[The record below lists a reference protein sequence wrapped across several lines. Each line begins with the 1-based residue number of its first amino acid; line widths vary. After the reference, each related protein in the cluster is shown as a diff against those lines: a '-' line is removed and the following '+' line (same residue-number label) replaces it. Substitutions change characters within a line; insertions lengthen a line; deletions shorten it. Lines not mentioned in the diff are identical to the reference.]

1 MEHNMR
7 RSPIA
12 VTAGILSFLLFA
24 GQFIVSRHGV
34 VQGLTPYDIT
44 ALRYAV
50 AGLIATP
57 VVISWGLADL
67 GGLGWIRGLVLTLVS
82 GVPYFLLM
90 IAGLSYA
97 QAAHAVVLNPGMT
110 LIGGLLISALWLG
123 ERPTRIDLLASFIG
137 LLGLAVIGWTSFS
150 DLSEDT
156 WVGDSLF
163 LVTGLAWA
171 IYMVLLARWRV
182 SPIKATLVVAFMSLV
197 YLPLYGAT
205 AMGDNIVESTTTSD
219 ILLQAVYQGIV
230 HSLIAMA
237 LFAFAV
243 QKLGSGRVALMTPI
257 VPAAGIIM
265 AVVLLDERPGELQW
279 LGAGLV
285 CTGIGL
291 TTFRR
296 AN

>member
-197 YLPLYGAT
+197 YLPLYGVT